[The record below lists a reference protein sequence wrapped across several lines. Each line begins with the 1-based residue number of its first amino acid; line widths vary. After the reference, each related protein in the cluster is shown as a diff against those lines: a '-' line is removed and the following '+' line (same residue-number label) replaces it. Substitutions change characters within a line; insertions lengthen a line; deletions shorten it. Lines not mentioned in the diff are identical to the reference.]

1 MHNIDKNWLFTILL
15 TRILFL
21 FLSLFFRFLLF
32 FNFSRSFRSILGDVF
47 SFFLCFWHFSE
58 KNEHTPWK
66 IYQSNQLGGLMIKC
80 NWCRDT
86 KHAQKRILDQCDFLI
101 KNLISCFLY
110 MQPILFWE
118 IVSLFLFP
126 QYFFLEE
133 SLSNNLGCGDFS
145 PEPDCSLLISFIFM
159 IGINMG
165 NVSIF
170 SSFRLCW
177 YTLLLFNK
185 IPSHWHAYY
194 KIHLFLLSVFQWVW
208 QLVLHQN
215 QKQLPQK
222 IQIPLKCLKSWK
234 FPRKYA

>member
-1 MHNIDKNWLFTILL
+1 MQRHKTCTKKNFGPVW
-15 TRILFL
+15 
-21 FLSLFFRFLLF
+21 F
-32 FNFSRSFRSILGDVF
+32 FNKKSYIMFFVYATNLILGNCEFVF
-47 SFFLCFWHFSE
+47 
-58 KNEHTPWK
+58 
-66 IYQSNQLGGLMIKC
+66 
-80 NWCRDT
+80 
-86 KHAQKRILDQCDFLI
+86 
-101 KNLISCFLY
+101 ISS
-110 MQPILFWE
+110 I
-118 IVSLFLFP
+118 
-126 QYFFLEE
+126 FFLEE

-194 KIHLFLLSVFQWVW
+194 NIHLFLLSVFQWVW

-215 QKQLPQK
+215 QKQLPPK
-222 IQIPLKCLKSWK
+222 IQIPLKCLESWK

>member
-47 SFFLCFWHFSE
+47 SFFLCFWHFPE

-133 SLSNNLGCGDFS
+133 CLPNFFGCGYFS

-194 KIHLFLLSVFQWVW
+194 NIHLFLLSVFQWVW

-215 QKQLPQK
+215 QKQLPPK
-222 IQIPLKCLKSWK
+222 IKIPLKCLKSWK

>member
-47 SFFLCFWHFSE
+47 SFFLCFWHFPE

-133 SLSNNLGCGDFS
+133 CLPNNFCCGYFS
-145 PEPDCSLLISFIFM
+145 SEPDCSLLISFIFM

-194 KIHLFLLSVFQWVW
+194 NIHLFLLSVFQWVW

-215 QKQLPQK
+215 QKQLPPK
-222 IQIPLKCLKSWK
+222 IKIPLKCLKSWK